1 MIDVLGVAGNATV
14 SVAYL
19 AICAAILVPL
29 VRAGQVRT
37 NRLGTS
43 TAAIFFSCAVGHAFH
58 GWGAVSTDPMA
69 GMHGT
74 STVAWVQVAWDLTTA
89 AVAVNY
95 WTQRRTYGSLMEGAA
110 LFEGLEQRRRIT
122 ELEHR
127 EALAS
132 ARADA
137 ELERRA
143 HAEETARSEATF
155 EAAFDG
161 ALVGMCLTGL
171 DGRYLRVNQVFAA
184 ILDRTQDELTG
195 LTFRNVTHPDD
206 VVLGEQLR
214 SRVVAGEL
222 TGLRQS
228 KRFLRPDGTV
238 VHVELSSALVRDSA
252 GAPLHFS
259 AQVIDV
265 TDRVLAERD
274 RDRQQQ
280 LLTAIIDNSQ
290 SVVHAK
296 DLRGRYL
303 LANTLMQR
311 ALGRTEAEIIGRT
324 DAEVHAH
331 VNPAWAENDRRARLG
346 VHVTE
351 ETVTRADGVTRV
363 YESVRFPLHDL
374 HGVVYG
380 TCGTSLDVTAR
391 RQLAA
396 EQEAAARAIAEAAQA
411 KSQFLATMSHE
422 IRTPL
427 NGVLGLM
434 SLLAASPLDRQ
445 QLGWARAAEGSGRA
459 LLAIV
464 NDVLDT
470 AKIEAGAVQLESIPL
485 DLLDLVDVALT
496 PIRASAEEKDLS
508 LVIGPSRGLAR
519 HRLGDPTRLQ
529 QVVTNLV
536 SNAVK
541 FTDRGTVTVL
551 LDGGPTDVRITVTD
565 TGIGMTA
572 EQREKLFTPYV
583 QAEASTT
590 RRFGGTGLGMSIVH
604 GLVEQMGGTIAV
616 TSSPGMGTSF
626 RVDIPLPSVAAPRRP
641 VRVQP
646 PVDPSLAGLR
656 VLVAEDNEVNQMV
669 ARYTLEA
676 HGLVVDIVADGAA
689 AVEAVLAGGHVAV
702 LMDCQMPVM
711 DGLEATRRIRAAE
724 AARASGDRPIPII
737 AMTASAFDA
746 DRTAC
751 RDAGMTGFLPKPWTP
766 EQLQHTLTHVAKR
779 ARPALQE

>member
-1 MIDVLGVAGNATV
+1 MISVLAVAGNATV

-19 AICAAILVPL
+19 AIGAAILLPL
-29 VRAGQVRT
+29 IRAGQVRA

-58 GWGAVSTDPMA
+58 GWGAISPDPMA

-74 STVAWVQVAWDLTTA
+74 STVVWVQVVWDLTTA

-110 LFEGLEQRRRIT
+110 LFEGLEQQRRIT

-137 ELERRA
+137 QSERQAR
-143 HAEETARSEATF
+143 AEETARSEATF

-161 ALVGMCLTGL
+161 ALVGMCLTDL
-171 DGRYLRVNQVFAA
+171 DGRHLRVNRVFADM
-184 ILDRTQDELTG
+184 LGRTPEELTG
-195 LTFRNVTHPDD
+195 LTSQDVTHPDD
-206 VVLGEQLR
+206 VVPGEELR
-214 SRVVAGEL
+214 RKVVTGEL
-222 TGLRQS
+222 SGLRQS
-228 KRFLRPDGTV
+228 QRFLRPDGTA
-238 VHVELSSALVRDSA
+238 VHVELSSAVVRDAA

-280 LLTAIIDNSQ
+280 LLTTIIDNSQ

-296 DLRGRYL
+296 DLKGRYL
-303 LANTLMQR
+303 LANTAMQR
-311 ALGRTEAEIIGRT
+311 ALDLTEAEIVGRT

-331 VNPAWAENDRRARLG
+331 VNVDWAENDRQARLG

-351 ETVTRADGVTRV
+351 ETVTRADGTTRV
-363 YESVRFPLHDL
+363 YESVRFPLHDIN
-374 HGVVYG
+374 GVLYG

-396 EQEAAARAIAEAAQA
+396 EQESAARAIADAAQA
-411 KSQFLATMSHE
+411 RSQFLATMSHE

-434 SLLAASPLDRQ
+434 SLLVGSSLDPQ
-445 QLGWARAAEGSGRA
+445 QLGWARAAEGSGRG

-464 NDVLDT
+464 NDVLDS
-470 AKIEAGAVQLESIPL
+470 AKLEAGAVELERIPL
-485 DLLDLVDVALT
+485 DLLDVVDGALT
-496 PIRASAEEKDLS
+496 PLRASAEEKHLS
-508 LVIGPSRGLAR
+508 LVVGPSRDLAR

-551 LDGGPTDVRITVTD
+551 LDGGPTEVTLTVTD

-572 EQREKLFTPYV
+572 DQRETLFTPYV

-604 GLVEQMGGTIAV
+604 GLVEQMGGTITV

-626 RVDIPLPSVAAPRRP
+626 RVGIPLPAVPAPRRP
-641 VRVQP
+641 ARVQT
-646 PVDPSLAGLR
+646 PVDPALAGLR

-676 HGLVVDIVADGAA
+676 HGLIVDIVADGQA
-689 AVEAVLAGGHVAV
+689 AVDAVLAGGHAAV

-724 AARASGDRPIPII
+724 TARASGDRPIPII

-766 EQLQHTLTHVAKR
+766 EQLQHTLTHLAQR
-779 ARPALQE
+779 GRPVLHE